1 MKLFLT
7 GQIRELDRATLEEEN
22 IASVELMDRA
32 ADAITTS
39 LIKHL
44 TPSLRCLILAG
55 PGNNGGDALAV
66 AIRLI
71 KRGHPVTVLLCTFGK
86 SMSADAR
93 IQLDR
98 LRVLAAPSIK
108 IWASEP
114 PDQSSFDLLV
124 DGLFGS
130 GLNRP
135 LTGQFAE
142 VIQWINQQNKPIY
155 SIDVPS
161 GLFGENNTS
170 NDADCILRNSH
181 CICLEMPRIACLL
194 PENEAYVQSWE
205 KVPIGLSKQAQHTT
219 ESPYHLT
226 EREDIQTLLKNR
238 TTFAHKG
245 QMGRILMIAGSEG
258 MAGAAILSARGA
270 LRSGCGL
277 LTVATDP
284 VCLPSIQ
291 SAVAEAMCKTFQ
303 SESFV
308 SDEMIHLFTAV
319 GIGPG
324 LGCTPTKKKAFAQ
337 LLKHKPQRLLLDA
350 DALNMLAEDP
360 KLRQLLPHGSIL
372 TPHPGE
378 FDRLSQS
385 KPTSGYERL
394 QTARAFATKH
404 QVYVVLKGA
413 YTACILPDGNVHF
426 NSTGNPGMATGGS
439 GDVLSGIIVSLLG
452 QGYSQT
458 EACQLG
464 CYLHGLAADLALET
478 QSVESLLAGDIP
490 SMLGRAFQYIRS
502 NH

>member
-7 GQIRELDRATLEEEN
+7 GQIRDLDRATLEEEH

-32 ADAITTS
+32 ADAITTG

-44 TPSLRCLILAG
+44 TPTLRCLILAG

-66 AIRLI
+66 ALRLI
-71 KRGHPVTVLLCTFGK
+71 QKRQPVTVLLCTFGK
-86 SMSADAR
+86 TMSADAR

-98 LRVLAAPSIK
+98 LRALASSSIK
-108 IWASEP
+108 TWTSEVP
-114 PDQSSFDLLV
+114 ENQSFDLLV

-135 LTGQFAE
+135 LSDEYVE
-142 VIQWINQQNKPIY
+142 VIQWINAQQKPIY

-161 GLFGENNTS
+161 GMFGENNAS
-170 NDADCILRNSH
+170 NNADCVVRKSH

-194 PENEAYVQSWE
+194 PENEVYVQSWE

-226 EREDIQTLLKNR
+226 EREDIQTLLKDR

-303 SESFV
+303 AESFV
-308 SDEMIHLFTAV
+308 NDEMIHSFTAV

-337 LLKHKPQRLLLDA
+337 FLKKKPQRLLLDA
-350 DALNMLAEDP
+350 DALNMLAEDSE
-360 KLRQLLPHGSIL
+360 LLLLLPHGSIL

-394 QTARAFATKH
+394 QTARSFATKH

-464 CYLHGLAADLALET
+464 CFLHGLAADLALET